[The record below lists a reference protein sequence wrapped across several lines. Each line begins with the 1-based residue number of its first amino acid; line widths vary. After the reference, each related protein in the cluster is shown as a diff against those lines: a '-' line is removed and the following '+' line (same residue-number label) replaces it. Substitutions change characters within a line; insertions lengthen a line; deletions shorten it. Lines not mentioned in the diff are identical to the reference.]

1 MLRVRLPSPCLA
13 QISTIVI
20 VSNLSSQE
28 IQRERKRKR
37 EREREKAKTK
47 REAKG
52 RMDRRSRRQ
61 RARQLKTELMAAYQ
75 HNNTNTNNGSNS
87 SSLAAVQHL
96 LPSHQGSSNSNTI
109 QFHLVDWIEQDPTLL
124 WEPLAGGATLM
135 HWAAQHLRYEQINH
149 CCAKSAASTNIW
161 KSASGN
167 DDKNVTDPWEWLLQ
181 HAASSSRP
189 QLLVQQ
195 CDSAGESCLDC
206 FMSAWHYGRRHG
218 DPYQFAAAVDVIRQ
232 EPHLQDQLRRLVEM
246 HQSSASN
253 SKPVLRVCSDRRVTT
268 VARVWQAW
276 TRLCRA
282 ANPSKDVP
290 LLPFMAQTG
299 RALES
304 FAWLAV
310 TLCPQEAHIVSALDG
325 KTPLHLWACSS
336 PTPVDDELDA
346 LWLHLLL
353 VHPSASCVTDRDGRL
368 PLHLALA
375 RANKPVRQARR
386 LAAVCPAT
394 LGMADPHTSAD
405 GGAVLY
411 PFATAAIAAS
421 LEVRAVLRATQ
432 RRSPSQRLYDWLDT
446 TRQDIDAYEQ
456 EVSTALL
463 GHVYVMLRA
472 LPQALE
478 YNRQAVMA
486 HQAEMAKS
494 TSDHASSS
502 RTFTAN
508 TVKDAYAKVLHDLV

>member
-1 MLRVRLPSPCLA
+1 
-13 QISTIVI
+13 
-20 VSNLSSQE
+20 
-28 IQRERKRKR
+28 
-37 EREREKAKTK
+37 
-47 REAKG
+47 
-52 RMDRRSRRQ
+52 MDRRSRRQ
-61 RARQLKTELMAAYQ
+61 RARQLKTELMTAYR
-75 HNNTNTNNGSNS
+75 HNNGSNNTGNNS

-96 LPSHQGSSNSNTI
+96 LPSHRQGTDNATV

-124 WEPLAGGATLM
+124 WEPFAGGATLM

-149 CCAKSAASTNIW
+149 CCASSAAGTNIW
-161 KSASGN
+161 KSDN
-167 DDKNVTDPWEWLLQ
+167 KTVTDPWEWLLQ
-181 HAASSSRP
+181 HAASASRP
-189 QLLVQQ
+189 ELFVQQ

-218 DPYQFAAAVDVIRQ
+218 DPYQFASAVDVIRQ
-232 EPHLQDQLRRLVEM
+232 QPHLQGQLRRLVEIQQ
-246 HQSSASN
+246 QSAAAASN
-253 SKPVLRVCSDRRVTT
+253 SSKPVGRVCSDRRVTT
-268 VARVWQAW
+268 VARLWQAW

-282 ANPSKDVP
+282 ANPNKDVP
-290 LLPFMAQTG
+290 LLPFMAQTS

-310 TLCPQEAHIVSALDG
+310 TLCPHEAHIVSALDG

-346 LWLHLLL
+346 LWLHLLR
-353 VHPSASCVTDRDGRL
+353 VHPSACCVTDRDGRL

-375 RANKPVRQARR
+375 RANKPVRQARQ
-386 LAAVCPAT
+386 LAAVCPET
-394 LGMADPHTSAD
+394 LGIADPHTSAD

-411 PFATAAIAAS
+411 PFATAAVAAR

-446 TRQDIDAYEQ
+446 TRRDIDAYEQ

-478 YNRQAVMA
+478 YNRHAVMA
-486 HQAEMAKS
+486 HQAEMAKTS
-494 TSDHASSS
+494 TYQCSSK
-502 RTFTAN
+502 TFAAN